1 MASRRIKLRSEQIEQ
16 LVHLPE
22 QGMGYQLVDLRM
34 TTGEL
39 HLHRV
44 VLNSEFLLLED
55 NELLDPENISTI
67 EISKES
73 T

>member
-1 MASRRIKLRSEQIEQ
+1 
-16 LVHLPE
+16 
-22 QGMGYQLVDLRM
+22 MGYQLVDLRM